1 MSAVALNSY
10 NKEIEGPGE
19 KIKINY
25 LHVGVFQL
33 NICYST
39 VPFRGKPVSPVRSLW
54 SKHGQGR
61 RKMNEVIN

>member
-1 MSAVALNSY
+1 MAIVKEPLASGLPLSAAHVSAVALNSY

-39 VPFRGKPVSPVRSLW
+39 VPFRGKPVSPV
-54 SKHGQGR
+54 
-61 RKMNEVIN
+61 